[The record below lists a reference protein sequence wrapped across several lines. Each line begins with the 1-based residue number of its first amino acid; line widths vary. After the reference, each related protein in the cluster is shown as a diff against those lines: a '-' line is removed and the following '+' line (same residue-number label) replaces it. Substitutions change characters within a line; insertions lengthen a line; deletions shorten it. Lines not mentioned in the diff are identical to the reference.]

1 MKQIILISG
10 LLFAILSTTNAQNVF
25 SDYVNY
31 LKDSAKTKTN
41 VEFQLNEKPVQHYVD
56 QKTGVQLHLEITPS
70 IQQPDPK
77 VIQRH
82 EWHLFPKP
90 LSVKKFNNKVVVVFD
105 RKQWEAFSYMHRKMW
120 MRRMEMRKQIDEL
133 ETIRDK
139 YKRK

>member
-10 LLFAILSTTNAQNVF
+10 LLFAILSTTNAQNLFKAPQFVEPLHIELDTPKGLNNMF
-25 SDYVNY
+25 SDYVNF
-31 LKDSAKTKTN
+31 LKEN
-41 VEFQLNEKPVQHYVD
+41 QNE
-56 QKTGVQLHLEITPS
+56 IN

>member
-10 LLFAILSTTNAQNVF
+10 LLFAILSNLKAQNGF

-31 LKDSAKTKTN
+31 LKDSET
-41 VEFQLNEKPVQHYVD
+41 L
-56 QKTGVQLHLEITPS
+56 

-120 MRRMEMRKQIDEL
+120 MRRMEMRKQIDQL
-133 ETIRDK
+133 ETIRER